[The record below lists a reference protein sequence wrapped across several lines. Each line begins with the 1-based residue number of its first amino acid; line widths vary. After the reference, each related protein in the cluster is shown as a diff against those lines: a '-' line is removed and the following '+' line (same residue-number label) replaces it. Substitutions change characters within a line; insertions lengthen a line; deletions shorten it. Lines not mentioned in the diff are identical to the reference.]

1 MSEAEKQVSALTRL
15 GSAARGVESLP
26 CAPDSPG
33 EQNAATTHAA
43 FHLSDDSWRVLDL
56 IPVPGGEEDPIGY
69 WLGHRVHLV
78 RREEAAVV
86 HGWA

>member
-1 MSEAEKQVSALTRL
+1 MSEAERQVSVSTRW

-26 CAPDSPG
+26 CALDSPG
-33 EQNAATTHAA
+33 ERNAARTRAA

-56 IPVPGGEEDPIGY
+56 ILVPGGEEDPIGY